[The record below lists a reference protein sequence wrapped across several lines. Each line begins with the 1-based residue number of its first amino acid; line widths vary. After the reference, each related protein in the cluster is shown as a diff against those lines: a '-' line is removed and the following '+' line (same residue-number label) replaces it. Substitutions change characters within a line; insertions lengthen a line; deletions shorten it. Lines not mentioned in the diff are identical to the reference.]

1 MGGRDKRKEGE
12 TFCSKNAIQRIGRA
26 ITSLSSLEHF
36 TLFGEKNTTPPVH
49 YYYTLF
55 VCIYYNTRAHSERR
69 RRFFLKRLCIS
80 LVIIMS
86 AAASDGGDDATKHNG
101 RTRSYYYSRE
111 EEEDDDDDDTN
122 NNNTNNNAKTTTKTT
137 KTLESKY
144 STTNRVPALMYT
156 LGYLIFS
163 TITVVSNKHLIKDAG
178 FGNPIFVSSCGTA
191 FACVASAILVHGK
204 MVEITEPRM
213 TMKEWMKV
221 CVPVGLFSSIT
232 LACANVVYVY
242 LSLSFVQMLKAFVP
256 VVTYATH
263 VCVGTDKYNSDF
275 TVSLLAMVVGGVMC
289 MNVSGKAT
297 AIGVS
302 VMFGSHFAEA
312 IRTVG
317 AQWLLVNRKFGV
329 IESMYYF
336 APATVVFFIPLVYY
350 FEGESLQAPGVSD
363 VAKKYWYLFV
373 VSSSWG
379 CLVNACGLGV
389 VKNIGAVW
397 FKGINNIKNI
407 LLLFFGI
414 VVYGDVVTVLQAFG
428 YTLSLVGFGR
438 YTYVKNAQMVANTPP
453 SIADEENPSQEEK
466 EPLLK
471 K

>member
-1 MGGRDKRKEGE
+1 M
-12 TFCSKNAIQRIGRA
+12 AP
-26 ITSLSSLEHF
+26 SSSEARGKSSG
-36 TLFGEKNTTPPVH
+36 TLFK
-49 YYYTLF
+49 
-55 VCIYYNTRAHSERR
+55 
-69 RRFFLKRLCIS
+69 
-80 LVIIMS
+80 
-86 AAASDGGDDATKHNG
+86 
-101 RTRSYYYSRE
+101 E
-111 EEEDDDDDDTN
+111 EEEEGKDEQTACD
-122 NNNTNNNAKTTTKTT
+122 
-137 KTLESKY
+137 LESKY
-144 STTNRVPALMYT
+144 TTTNRLPALLYT
-156 LGYLIFS
+156 IGYLTFS

-178 FGNPIFVSSCGTA
+178 FGNPIFVSSCGTMFA
-191 FACVASAILVHGK
+191 FLASTIVVHGK
-204 MVEITEPRM
+204 FVEITEPKM
-213 TMKEWMKV
+213 SFSEWVRV
-221 CVPVGLFSSIT
+221 CVPVGFFSSIT
-232 LACANVVYVY
+232 LACANIVYVY

-275 TVSLLAMVVGGVMC
+275 TLSLLAMVVGGMMC

-297 AIGVS
+297 VIGVC

-336 APATVVFFIPLVYY
+336 APATVVFFIPLVLY
-350 FEGESLQAPGVSD
+350 FEGDSLQAPGISD
-363 VAKKYWYLFV
+363 IAKKYWYLFV

-414 VVYGDVVTVLQAFG
+414 VVYGDVVTVLQAIG
-428 YTLSLVGFGR
+428 YTLSLAGFGR
-438 YTYVKNAQMVANTPP
+438 YTYVKNKQMVDN
-453 SIADEENPSQEEK
+453 SRKNSSNNEYSGEKNIADVENPRAAER

>member
-1 MGGRDKRKEGE
+1 M
-12 TFCSKNAIQRIGRA
+12 AP
-26 ITSLSSLEHF
+26 SSSEARGKSSG
-36 TLFGEKNTTPPVH
+36 TLFK
-49 YYYTLF
+49 
-55 VCIYYNTRAHSERR
+55 
-69 RRFFLKRLCIS
+69 
-80 LVIIMS
+80 
-86 AAASDGGDDATKHNG
+86 
-101 RTRSYYYSRE
+101 E
-111 EEEDDDDDDTN
+111 EEEGKDEQ
-122 NNNTNNNAKTTTKTT
+122 TTCD
-137 KTLESKY
+137 LESKY
-144 STTNRVPALMYT
+144 TTTNRLPALLYT
-156 LGYLIFS
+156 IGYLTFS

-178 FGNPIFVSSCGTA
+178 FGNPIFVSSCGTMFA
-191 FACVASAILVHGK
+191 FLASTVVVHGK
-204 MVEITEPRM
+204 FVEITEPKM
-213 TMKEWMKV
+213 SFSEWVRV
-221 CVPVGLFSSIT
+221 CVPVGFFSSIT
-232 LACANVVYVY
+232 LACANIVYVY

-275 TVSLLAMVVGGVMC
+275 TLSLLAMVVGGMMC

-297 AIGVS
+297 VIGVC

-336 APATVVFFIPLVYY
+336 APATVVFFIPLVLY
-350 FEGESLQAPGVSD
+350 FEGDSLQAPGISD
-363 VAKKYWYLFV
+363 IAKKYWYLFV

-414 VVYGDVVTVLQAFG
+414 VVYGDVVTVLQAIG
-428 YTLSLVGFGR
+428 YTLSLAGFGR
-438 YTYVKNAQMVANTPP
+438 YTYVKNKQMVDN
-453 SIADEENPSQEEK
+453 SRKNSSNNEYSGEKNIADVENPRAAES

>member
-1 MGGRDKRKEGE
+1 M
-12 TFCSKNAIQRIGRA
+12 AP
-26 ITSLSSLEHF
+26 SSS
-36 TLFGEKNTTPPVH
+36 
-49 YYYTLF
+49 
-55 VCIYYNTRAHSERR
+55 SEARG
-69 RRFFLKRLCIS
+69 S
-80 LVIIMS
+80 S
-86 AAASDGGDDATKHNG
+86 GTK
-101 RTRSYYYSRE
+101 
-111 EEEDDDDDDTN
+111 EEEDEQ
-122 NNNTNNNAKTTTKTT
+122 KQTTRND
-137 KTLESKY
+137 LESKY
-144 STTNRVPALMYT
+144 TTTNRLPALLYT
-156 LGYLIFS
+156 IGYLTFS

-178 FGNPIFVSSCGTA
+178 FGNPIFVSSCGTMFA
-191 FACVASAILVHGK
+191 FLASTIAVHGK
-204 MVEITEPRM
+204 FVEITEPKM
-213 TMKEWMKV
+213 SFSEWVKV
-221 CVPVGLFSSIT
+221 CVPVGFFSSIT
-232 LACANVVYVY
+232 LACANIVYVY

-275 TVSLLAMVVGGVMC
+275 TLSLLAMVVGGMMC

-297 AIGVS
+297 VIGVC

-336 APATVVFFIPLVYY
+336 APATVVFFIPLVLY
-350 FEGESLQAPGVSD
+350 FEGDSLQAPGISD
-363 VAKKYWYLFV
+363 IAKKYWYLFV

-414 VVYGDVVTVLQAFG
+414 VVYGDVVTVLQAIG
-428 YTLSLVGFGR
+428 YTLSLAGFGR
-438 YTYVKNAQMVANTPP
+438 YTYVKNKQMVDN
-453 SIADEENPSQEEK
+453 SRKNSSNNEYSGEKNIADVENPRAAES

>member
-1 MGGRDKRKEGE
+1 MAPSSSEARGKSSGTTRK
-12 TFCSKNAIQRIGRA
+12 
-26 ITSLSSLEHF
+26 
-36 TLFGEKNTTPPVH
+36 
-49 YYYTLF
+49 
-55 VCIYYNTRAHSERR
+55 
-69 RRFFLKRLCIS
+69 
-80 LVIIMS
+80 
-86 AAASDGGDDATKHNG
+86 
-101 RTRSYYYSRE
+101 E
-111 EEEDDDDDDTN
+111 EEEEIKDEQTAYD
-122 NNNTNNNAKTTTKTT
+122 
-137 KTLESKY
+137 LESKY
-144 STTNRVPALMYT
+144 TTTNRLPALLYT
-156 LGYLIFS
+156 IGYLTFS

-178 FGNPIFVSSCGTA
+178 FGNPIFVSSCGTMFA
-191 FACVASAILVHGK
+191 FLASTIVVHGK
-204 MVEITEPRM
+204 FVEITEPKM
-213 TMKEWMKV
+213 SFSEWVRV
-221 CVPVGLFSSIT
+221 CVPVGFFSSIT
-232 LACANVVYVY
+232 LACANIVYVY

-275 TVSLLAMVVGGVMC
+275 TLSLLAMVVGGMMC

-297 AIGVS
+297 VIGVC

-336 APATVVFFIPLVYY
+336 APATVVFFIPLVLY
-350 FEGESLQAPGVSD
+350 FEGDSLQAPGISD
-363 VAKKYWYLFV
+363 IAKKYWYLFV

-414 VVYGDVVTVLQAFG
+414 VVYGDVVTVLQAIG
-428 YTLSLVGFGR
+428 YTLSLAGFGR
-438 YTYVKNAQMVANTPP
+438 YTYVKNKQMVDN
-453 SIADEENPSQEEK
+453 SRKNSSNNEYSGEKNIADVENPRAAER

>member
-1 MGGRDKRKEGE
+1 M
-12 TFCSKNAIQRIGRA
+12 AP
-26 ITSLSSLEHF
+26 SSSEARGKSSG
-36 TLFGEKNTTPPVH
+36 TLFK
-49 YYYTLF
+49 
-55 VCIYYNTRAHSERR
+55 
-69 RRFFLKRLCIS
+69 
-80 LVIIMS
+80 
-86 AAASDGGDDATKHNG
+86 
-101 RTRSYYYSRE
+101 E
-111 EEEDDDDDDTN
+111 EEGKDEQ
-122 NNNTNNNAKTTTKTT
+122 TTCD
-137 KTLESKY
+137 LESKY
-144 STTNRVPALMYT
+144 TTTNRLPALLYT
-156 LGYLIFS
+156 IGYLTFS

-178 FGNPIFVSSCGTA
+178 FGNPIFVSSCGTMFA
-191 FACVASAILVHGK
+191 FLASTIVVHGK
-204 MVEITEPRM
+204 FVEITEPKM
-213 TMKEWMKV
+213 SFSEWVRV
-221 CVPVGLFSSIT
+221 CVPVGFFSSIT
-232 LACANVVYVY
+232 LACANIVYVY

-275 TVSLLAMVVGGVMC
+275 TLSLLAMVVGGMMC

-297 AIGVS
+297 VIGVC

-336 APATVVFFIPLVYY
+336 APATVVFFIPLVLY
-350 FEGESLQAPGVSD
+350 FEGDSLQAPGISD
-363 VAKKYWYLFV
+363 IAKKYWYLFV

-414 VVYGDVVTVLQAFG
+414 VVYGDVVTVLQAIG
-428 YTLSLVGFGR
+428 YTLSLAGFGR
-438 YTYVKNAQMVANTPP
+438 YTYVKNKQMVDN
-453 SIADEENPSQEEK
+453 SRKNSSNNEYSGEKNIADVENPRAAES

>member
-1 MGGRDKRKEGE
+1 
-12 TFCSKNAIQRIGRA
+12 
-26 ITSLSSLEHF
+26 
-36 TLFGEKNTTPPVH
+36 
-49 YYYTLF
+49 
-55 VCIYYNTRAHSERR
+55 
-69 RRFFLKRLCIS
+69 
-80 LVIIMS
+80 MS
-86 AAASDGGDDATKHNG
+86 AAASDGGDDAPTQWKNA
-101 RTRSYYYSRE
+101 TYYYYSRE

-122 NNNTNNNAKTTTKTT
+122 NNNTNNNAKTTTKTTT

-204 MVEITEPRM
+204 LVEITEPRM
-213 TMKEWMKV
+213 TMERIDESV
-221 CVPVGLFSSIT
+221 RPGGSFSST
-232 LACANVVYVY
+232 RSVRELVYVY

-329 IESMYYF
+329 IEIMYYC
-336 APATVVFFIPLVYY
+336 PMTVVFFIPLVYY
-350 FEGESLQAPGVSD
+350 LKAKLQSREYRTWRRSIGICLSF
-363 VAKKYWYLFV
+363 LFV
-373 VSSSWG
+373 M
-379 CLVNACGLGV
+379 LNACGLGV
-389 VKNIGAVW
+389 VKNMPCGLKASSTSQTSCC
-397 FKGINNIKNI
+397 FSDR
-407 LLLFFGI
+407 L
-414 VVYGDVVTVLQAFG
+414 YGDG
-428 YTLSLVGFGR
+428 
-438 YTYVKNAQMVANTPP
+438 
-453 SIADEENPSQEEK
+453 
-466 EPLLK
+466 
-471 K
+471 

>member
-1 MGGRDKRKEGE
+1 M
-12 TFCSKNAIQRIGRA
+12 AP
-26 ITSLSSLEHF
+26 SSSEARGKSSG
-36 TLFGEKNTTPPVH
+36 TLFK
-49 YYYTLF
+49 
-55 VCIYYNTRAHSERR
+55 
-69 RRFFLKRLCIS
+69 
-80 LVIIMS
+80 
-86 AAASDGGDDATKHNG
+86 
-101 RTRSYYYSRE
+101 E
-111 EEEDDDDDDTN
+111 EEEGKDEQ
-122 NNNTNNNAKTTTKTT
+122 TTCD
-137 KTLESKY
+137 LESKY
-144 STTNRVPALMYT
+144 TTTNRLPALLYT
-156 LGYLIFS
+156 IGYLTFS

-178 FGNPIFVSSCGTA
+178 FGNPIFVSSCGTMFA
-191 FACVASAILVHGK
+191 FLASTIVVHGK
-204 MVEITEPRM
+204 FVEITEPKM
-213 TMKEWMKV
+213 SFSEWVRV
-221 CVPVGLFSSIT
+221 CVPVGFFSSIT
-232 LACANVVYVY
+232 LACANIVYVY

-275 TVSLLAMVVGGVMC
+275 TLSLLAMVVGGMMC

-297 AIGVS
+297 VIGVC

-336 APATVVFFIPLVYY
+336 APATVVFFIPLVLY
-350 FEGESLQAPGVSD
+350 FEGDSLQAPGISD
-363 VAKKYWYLFV
+363 IAKKYWYLFV

-414 VVYGDVVTVLQAFG
+414 LVYGDVVTVLQAIG
-428 YTLSLVGFGR
+428 YTLSLAGFGR
-438 YTYVKNAQMVANTPP
+438 YTYVKNKQMVDN
-453 SIADEENPSQEEK
+453 SRKNSSNNEYSGEKNIADVENPRAAER

>member
-1 MGGRDKRKEGE
+1 M
-12 TFCSKNAIQRIGRA
+12 AP
-26 ITSLSSLEHF
+26 SSSEARGKSSG
-36 TLFGEKNTTPPVH
+36 TLFK
-49 YYYTLF
+49 
-55 VCIYYNTRAHSERR
+55 
-69 RRFFLKRLCIS
+69 
-80 LVIIMS
+80 
-86 AAASDGGDDATKHNG
+86 
-101 RTRSYYYSRE
+101 E
-111 EEEDDDDDDTN
+111 EEEGKDEQ
-122 NNNTNNNAKTTTKTT
+122 TTCD
-137 KTLESKY
+137 LESKY
-144 STTNRVPALMYT
+144 TTTNRLPALLYT
-156 LGYLIFS
+156 IGYLTFS

-178 FGNPIFVSSCGTA
+178 FGNPIFVSSCGTMFA
-191 FACVASAILVHGK
+191 FLASTILVHGK
-204 MVEITEPRM
+204 FVEITEPKM
-213 TMKEWMKV
+213 SFSEWVRV
-221 CVPVGLFSSIT
+221 CVPVGFFSSIT
-232 LACANVVYVY
+232 LACANIVYVY

-275 TVSLLAMVVGGVMC
+275 TLSLLAMVVGGMMC

-297 AIGVS
+297 VIGVC

-336 APATVVFFIPLVYY
+336 APATVVFFIPLVLY
-350 FEGESLQAPGVSD
+350 FEGDSLQAPGISD
-363 VAKKYWYLFV
+363 IAKKYWYLFV

-414 VVYGDVVTVLQAFG
+414 VVYGDVVTVLQAIG
-428 YTLSLVGFGR
+428 YTLSLAGFGR
-438 YTYVKNAQMVANTPP
+438 YTYVKNKQMVDN
-453 SIADEENPSQEEK
+453 SIKNSSNNDYSGEKNIVDVENPRAAER

>member
-1 MGGRDKRKEGE
+1 M
-12 TFCSKNAIQRIGRA
+12 AP
-26 ITSLSSLEHF
+26 SS
-36 TLFGEKNTTPPVH
+36 
-49 YYYTLF
+49 
-55 VCIYYNTRAHSERR
+55 SEARG
-69 RRFFLKRLCIS
+69 KS
-80 LVIIMS
+80 S
-86 AAASDGGDDATKHNG
+86 GT
-101 RTRSYYYSRE
+101 RE
-111 EEEDDDDDDTN
+111 EEEEEGKDEQ
-122 NNNTNNNAKTTTKTT
+122 TTCD
-137 KTLESKY
+137 LESKY
-144 STTNRVPALMYT
+144 TTTNRLPALLYT
-156 LGYLIFS
+156 IGYLTFS

-178 FGNPIFVSSCGTA
+178 FGNPIFVSSCGTMFA
-191 FACVASAILVHGK
+191 FLASTIVVHGK
-204 MVEITEPRM
+204 FVEITEPKM
-213 TMKEWMKV
+213 SFSEWVRV
-221 CVPVGLFSSIT
+221 CVPVGFFSSIT
-232 LACANVVYVY
+232 LACANIVYVY

-275 TVSLLAMVVGGVMC
+275 TLSLLAMVVGGMMC

-297 AIGVS
+297 VIGVC

-336 APATVVFFIPLVYY
+336 APATVVFFIPLVLY
-350 FEGESLQAPGVSD
+350 FEGDSLQAPGISD
-363 VAKKYWYLFV
+363 IAKKYWYLFV

-414 VVYGDVVTVLQAFG
+414 VVYGDVVTVLQAIG
-428 YTLSLVGFGR
+428 YTLSLAGFGR
-438 YTYVKNAQMVANTPP
+438 YTYVKNKQMVDN
-453 SIADEENPSQEEK
+453 SRKNSSNNEYSGEKNIADVENPRAAER

>member
-1 MGGRDKRKEGE
+1 M
-12 TFCSKNAIQRIGRA
+12 AP
-26 ITSLSSLEHF
+26 SSSEARGKSSG
-36 TLFGEKNTTPPVH
+36 TLFK
-49 YYYTLF
+49 
-55 VCIYYNTRAHSERR
+55 
-69 RRFFLKRLCIS
+69 
-80 LVIIMS
+80 
-86 AAASDGGDDATKHNG
+86 
-101 RTRSYYYSRE
+101 E
-111 EEEDDDDDDTN
+111 EEEGKDEQ
-122 NNNTNNNAKTTTKTT
+122 TTCD
-137 KTLESKY
+137 LESKY
-144 STTNRVPALMYT
+144 TTTNRLPALLYT
-156 LGYLIFS
+156 IGYLTFS

-178 FGNPIFVSSCGTA
+178 FGNPIFVSSCGTMFA
-191 FACVASAILVHGK
+191 FLASTIVVHGK
-204 MVEITEPRM
+204 FVEITEPKM
-213 TMKEWMKV
+213 SFSEWVRV
-221 CVPVGLFSSIT
+221 CVPVGFFSSIT
-232 LACANVVYVY
+232 LACANIVYVY

-275 TVSLLAMVVGGVMC
+275 TLSLLAMVVGGRMC

-297 AIGVS
+297 VIGVC

-336 APATVVFFIPLVYY
+336 APATVVFFIPLVLY
-350 FEGESLQAPGVSD
+350 FEGDSLQAPGISD
-363 VAKKYWYLFV
+363 IAKKYWYLFV

-414 VVYGDVVTVLQAFG
+414 VVYGDVVTVLQAIG
-428 YTLSLVGFGR
+428 YTLSLAGFGR
-438 YTYVKNAQMVANTPP
+438 YTYVKNKQMVDN
-453 SIADEENPSQEEK
+453 SRKNSSNNEYSGEKNIADVENPRAAES

>member
-1 MGGRDKRKEGE
+1 M
-12 TFCSKNAIQRIGRA
+12 AP
-26 ITSLSSLEHF
+26 SSSEARGKSSG
-36 TLFGEKNTTPPVH
+36 TLFK
-49 YYYTLF
+49 
-55 VCIYYNTRAHSERR
+55 
-69 RRFFLKRLCIS
+69 
-80 LVIIMS
+80 
-86 AAASDGGDDATKHNG
+86 
-101 RTRSYYYSRE
+101 E
-111 EEEDDDDDDTN
+111 EEEGKDEQ
-122 NNNTNNNAKTTTKTT
+122 TTCD
-137 KTLESKY
+137 LESKY
-144 STTNRVPALMYT
+144 TTTNRLPALLYT
-156 LGYLIFS
+156 IGYLTFS

-178 FGNPIFVSSCGTA
+178 FGNPIFVSSCGTMFA
-191 FACVASAILVHGK
+191 FLASTIVVHGK
-204 MVEITEPRM
+204 FVEITEPKM
-213 TMKEWMKV
+213 SFSEWVRV
-221 CVPVGLFSSIT
+221 CVPVGFFSSIT
-232 LACANVVYVY
+232 LACANIVYVY

-275 TVSLLAMVVGGVMC
+275 TLSLLAMVVGGMMC

-297 AIGVS
+297 VIGVC

-336 APATVVFFIPLVYY
+336 APATVVFFIPLVLY
-350 FEGESLQAPGVSD
+350 FEGDSLQAPGISSI
-363 VAKKYWYLFV
+363 ANKYWYLFV

-414 VVYGDVVTVLQAFG
+414 VVYGDVVTVLQAIG
-428 YTLSLVGFGR
+428 YTLSLAGFGR
-438 YTYVKNAQMVANTPP
+438 YTYVKNKQMVDN
-453 SIADEENPSQEEK
+453 SRKNSSNNEYSGEKNIADVENPRAAES

>member
-1 MGGRDKRKEGE
+1 M
-12 TFCSKNAIQRIGRA
+12 AP
-26 ITSLSSLEHF
+26 SSEAR
-36 TLFGEKNTTPPVH
+36 GSSGTP
-49 YYYTLF
+49 
-55 VCIYYNTRAHSERR
+55 
-69 RRFFLKRLCIS
+69 K
-80 LVIIMS
+80 
-86 AAASDGGDDATKHNG
+86 
-101 RTRSYYYSRE
+101 E
-111 EEEDDDDDDTN
+111 EERDEQ
-122 NNNTNNNAKTTTKTT
+122 KQTTYD
-137 KTLESKY
+137 LESKY
-144 STTNRVPALMYT
+144 TATNRLPALLYT
-156 LGYLIFS
+156 IGYLTFS

-178 FGNPIFVSSCGTA
+178 FGNPIFVSSCGTMFA
-191 FACVASAILVHGK
+191 FLASTIVVHGK
-204 MVEITEPRM
+204 FVEITEPKM
-213 TMKEWMKV
+213 SFSEWVRV
-221 CVPVGLFSSIT
+221 CVPVGFFSSIT
-232 LACANVVYVY
+232 LACANIVYVY

-275 TVSLLAMVVGGVMC
+275 TLSLLAMVVGGMMC

-297 AIGVS
+297 VIGVC

-336 APATVVFFIPLVYY
+336 APATVVFFIPLVLY
-350 FEGESLQAPGVSD
+350 FEGDSLQAPGISD
-363 VAKKYWYLFV
+363 IAKKYWYLFV

-397 FKGINNIKNI
+397 LKGINNIKNI

-414 VVYGDVVTVLQAFG
+414 LVYGDVVTVLQAIG
-428 YTLSLVGFGR
+428 YTLSLAGFGR
-438 YTYVKNAQMVANTPP
+438 YTYVKNKQMVDN
-453 SIADEENPSQEEK
+453 SRKNSSNNEYSGEKNIVDVENPRAAER

>member
-1 MGGRDKRKEGE
+1 MAPSSSEARGKSSGTRK
-12 TFCSKNAIQRIGRA
+12 
-26 ITSLSSLEHF
+26 
-36 TLFGEKNTTPPVH
+36 
-49 YYYTLF
+49 
-55 VCIYYNTRAHSERR
+55 
-69 RRFFLKRLCIS
+69 
-80 LVIIMS
+80 
-86 AAASDGGDDATKHNG
+86 
-101 RTRSYYYSRE
+101 E
-111 EEEDDDDDDTN
+111 EEEEIKDEQ
-122 NNNTNNNAKTTTKTT
+122 TTCD
-137 KTLESKY
+137 LESKY
-144 STTNRVPALMYT
+144 TTTNRLPALLYT
-156 LGYLIFS
+156 IGYLTFS

-178 FGNPIFVSSCGTA
+178 FGNPIFVSSCGTMFA
-191 FACVASAILVHGK
+191 FLASTIVVHGK
-204 MVEITEPRM
+204 FVEITEPKM
-213 TMKEWMKV
+213 SFSEWVRV
-221 CVPVGLFSSIT
+221 CVPVGFFSSIT
-232 LACANVVYVY
+232 LACANIVYVY

-275 TVSLLAMVVGGVMC
+275 TLSLLAMVVGGMMC

-297 AIGVS
+297 VIGVC

-336 APATVVFFIPLVYY
+336 APATVVFFIPLVLY
-350 FEGESLQAPGVSD
+350 FEGDSLQAPGISD
-363 VAKKYWYLFV
+363 IAKKYWYLFV

-414 VVYGDVVTVLQAFG
+414 VVYGDVVTVLQAIG
-428 YTLSLVGFGR
+428 YTLSLAGFGR
-438 YTYVKNAQMVANTPP
+438 YTYVKNKQMVDN
-453 SIADEENPSQEEK
+453 SRKNSSNNEYSGEKNIADVENPRAAES

>member
-1 MGGRDKRKEGE
+1 
-12 TFCSKNAIQRIGRA
+12 
-26 ITSLSSLEHF
+26 
-36 TLFGEKNTTPPVH
+36 
-49 YYYTLF
+49 
-55 VCIYYNTRAHSERR
+55 
-69 RRFFLKRLCIS
+69 
-80 LVIIMS
+80 MS

-101 RTRSYYYSRE
+101 RTRYYYYSRE
-111 EEEDDDDDDTN
+111 EEEEEEDDDDDT
-122 NNNTNNNAKTTTKTT
+122 NNNTNNNAKTTTKTTT

>member
-1 MGGRDKRKEGE
+1 MSQQPRDDDEDD
-12 TFCSKNAIQRIGRA
+12 SMKNS
-26 ITSLSSLEHF
+26 TP
-36 TLFGEKNTTPPVH
+36 TTPTPPEKN
-49 YYYTLF
+49 
-55 VCIYYNTRAHSERR
+55 NES
-69 RRFFLKRLCIS
+69 S
-80 LVIIMS
+80 
-86 AAASDGGDDATKHNG
+86 
-101 RTRSYYYSRE
+101 
-111 EEEDDDDDDTN
+111 
-122 NNNTNNNAKTTTKTT
+122 
-137 KTLESKY
+137 LESKY
-144 STTNRVPALMYT
+144 SAQNRLPALLYT
-156 LGYLIFS
+156 VEYLTFS

-178 FGNPIFVSSCGTA
+178 FGNPIFVSSCGTMFA
-191 FACVASAILVHGK
+191 FALSTILVHGK
-204 MVEITEPRM
+204 FVSVSEPKM
-213 TMKEWMKV
+213 TFKEWLKV
-221 CVPVGLFSSIT
+221 CVPVGFFSAIT
-232 LACANVVYVY
+232 LACANIVYVY

-256 VVTYATH
+256 VVTYITH
-263 VCVGTDKYNSDF
+263 VFVGTDKYNSDF

>member
-1 MGGRDKRKEGE
+1 M
-12 TFCSKNAIQRIGRA
+12 AP
-26 ITSLSSLEHF
+26 SSSEARGKSSG
-36 TLFGEKNTTPPVH
+36 TLFK
-49 YYYTLF
+49 
-55 VCIYYNTRAHSERR
+55 
-69 RRFFLKRLCIS
+69 
-80 LVIIMS
+80 
-86 AAASDGGDDATKHNG
+86 
-101 RTRSYYYSRE
+101 E
-111 EEEDDDDDDTN
+111 EEEEGKDEQ
-122 NNNTNNNAKTTTKTT
+122 TTCD
-137 KTLESKY
+137 LESKY
-144 STTNRVPALMYT
+144 TTTNRLPALLYT
-156 LGYLIFS
+156 IGYLTFS

-178 FGNPIFVSSCGTA
+178 FGNPIFVSSCGTMFA
-191 FACVASAILVHGK
+191 FLASTIVVHGK
-204 MVEITEPRM
+204 FVEITEPKM
-213 TMKEWMKV
+213 SFSEWVRV
-221 CVPVGLFSSIT
+221 CVPVGFFSSIT
-232 LACANVVYVY
+232 LACANIVYVY

-275 TVSLLAMVVGGVMC
+275 TLSLLAMVVGGMMC

-297 AIGVS
+297 VIGVC

-336 APATVVFFIPLVYY
+336 APATVVFFIPLVLY
-350 FEGESLQAPGVSD
+350 FEGDSLQAPGISD
-363 VAKKYWYLFV
+363 IAKKYWYLFV

-414 VVYGDVVTVLQAFG
+414 VVYGDVVTVLQAIG
-428 YTLSLVGFGR
+428 YTLSLAGFGR
-438 YTYVKNAQMVANTPP
+438 YTYVKNKQMVDN
-453 SIADEENPSQEEK
+453 SRKNSSNNEYSGEKNIADVENPRAAER

>member
-1 MGGRDKRKEGE
+1 M
-12 TFCSKNAIQRIGRA
+12 AP
-26 ITSLSSLEHF
+26 SSSEARGKSSG
-36 TLFGEKNTTPPVH
+36 TLFK
-49 YYYTLF
+49 
-55 VCIYYNTRAHSERR
+55 
-69 RRFFLKRLCIS
+69 
-80 LVIIMS
+80 
-86 AAASDGGDDATKHNG
+86 
-101 RTRSYYYSRE
+101 E
-111 EEEDDDDDDTN
+111 EEEGKDEQ
-122 NNNTNNNAKTTTKTT
+122 TTCD
-137 KTLESKY
+137 LESKY
-144 STTNRVPALMYT
+144 TTTNRLPALLYT
-156 LGYLIFS
+156 IGYLTFS

-178 FGNPIFVSSCGTA
+178 FGNPIFVSSCGTMFA
-191 FACVASAILVHGK
+191 FLASTIVVHGK
-204 MVEITEPRM
+204 FVEITEPKM
-213 TMKEWMKV
+213 SFSEWVRV
-221 CVPVGLFSSIT
+221 CVPVGFFSSIT
-232 LACANVVYVY
+232 LACANIVYVY

-275 TVSLLAMVVGGVMC
+275 TLSLLAMVVGGMMC

-297 AIGVS
+297 VIGVC

-336 APATVVFFIPLVYY
+336 APATVVFFIPLVLY
-350 FEGESLQAPGVSD
+350 FEGDSLQAPGISD
-363 VAKKYWYLFV
+363 IAKKYWYLFV

-414 VVYGDVVTVLQAFG
+414 VVYGDVVTVLQAIG
-428 YTLSLVGFGR
+428 YTLSLAGFGR
-438 YTYVKNAQMVANTPP
+438 YTYIKNKQMVDN
-453 SIADEENPSQEEK
+453 SRKNSSNNEYSGEKNIADVENPRAAES